1 MALEENK
8 ALVRRFIEE
17 LFGQG
22 NMALADELLSA
33 EAAEVYR
40 AWAANVRGGLPDL
53 RATVEYLVAEGDL
66 VAAFWVWEGTHTG
79 VAIGPY
85 VDLLVPSGCI
95 EPTGKRITMSGCFLF
110 RVAGGKLTRLR
121 LDGDLLHLFQQ
132 YGVLPTVRA
141 ADRMPAGDASGVS
154 ATARIASPDTP

>member
-1 MALEENK
+1 M
-8 ALVRRFIEE
+8 
-17 LFGQG
+17 
-22 NMALADELLSA
+22 ADELLSD
-33 EAAEVYR
+33 EAAAVYKGWVTR
-40 AWAANVRGGLPDL
+40 VRVGMPDL
-53 RATVEYLVAEGDL
+53 RVTVDYLVAEGDL

-79 VAIGPY
+79 VATGPY
-85 VDLLVPSGCI
+85 VDLLVPSGRI

-141 ADRMPAGDASGVS
+141 ADRMPAEDASGVS
-154 ATARIASPDTP
+154 ATARLASPDTP